1 MLTINEIK
9 SKKRK
14 GDLSL
19 VADLIGISQGNA
31 SKILMRPLAKKHKM
45 LIEILSEVITMRE
58 MLKNA
63 NDRHPIHCYRELPAK
78 S

>member
-19 VADLIGISQGNA
+19 AADLIGVSQGNA
-31 SKILMRPLAKKHKM
+31 SKIFMRPLAKKHKR
-45 LIEILSEVITMRE
+45 LIGILSEVITMRE
-58 MLKNA
+58 RLKNA
-63 NDRHPIHCYRELPAK
+63 NK
-78 S
+78 V